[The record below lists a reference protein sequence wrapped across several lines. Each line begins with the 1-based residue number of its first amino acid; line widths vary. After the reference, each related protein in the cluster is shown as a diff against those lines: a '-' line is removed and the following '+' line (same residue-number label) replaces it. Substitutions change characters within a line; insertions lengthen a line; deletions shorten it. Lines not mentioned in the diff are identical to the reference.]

1 VDPTHGSTQPVDNS
15 GPYSTKLSRL
25 RRRCDLDFFSTTQNC
40 RRRQSYSLN
49 TSRPTVELALPTRRF
64 CRVADRRCELG
75 ISVIRSVVECRSF
88 VRALMGRSV
97 VVIRR
102 YKRCWTVTAA
112 MRAVAECALVRRPS
126 AASQL
131 DISHTIGLHK
141 SFVAPCRRRRHST
154 CEPSRHVYDDFAPP
168 PDTCPLKITIIAS
181 SKQKHAFWQWRI
193 YSQWKVWRSK
203 NPLWAAVMQFFSRFS
218 SGAYEDHMA
227 RASSASAQVAT
238 A

>member
-1 VDPTHGSTQPVDNS
+1 MGQPN
-15 GPYSTKLSRL
+15 PW
-25 RRRCDLDFFSTTQNC
+25 TTLGHTRQNC
-40 RRRQSYSLN
+40 RVCVGDVTWIFFRRLR
-49 TSRPTVELALPTRRF
+49 T
-64 CRVADRRCELG
+64 VADGKVTVWTRPDQLSNSHCRRDGFVGSRTGGVNWAYQLFARSS
-75 ISVIRSVVECRSF
+75 SV

-193 YSQWKVWRSK
+193 
-203 NPLWAAVMQFFSRFS
+203 
-218 SGAYEDHMA
+218 
-227 RASSASAQVAT
+227 
-238 A
+238 